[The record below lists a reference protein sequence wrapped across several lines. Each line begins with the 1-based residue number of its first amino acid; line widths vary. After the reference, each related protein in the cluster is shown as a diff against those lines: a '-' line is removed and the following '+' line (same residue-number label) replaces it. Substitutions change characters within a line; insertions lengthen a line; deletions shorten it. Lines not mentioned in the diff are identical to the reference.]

1 MRNVLRAFLSLL
13 LAPLAGWLFLA
24 ALCGMSSMTVSA
36 TCKTS
41 AYAWLPVSVM
51 LGALVSWYVL
61 GRLAWFRS
69 PRSSE
74 NREGVV
80 GDV

>member
-13 LAPLAGWLFLA
+13 LAPLAGWLLLA
-24 ALCGMSSMTVSA
+24 ALCGMSSMRASV

-41 AYAWLPVSVM
+41 AYAWLPLFVM
-51 LGALVSWYVL
+51 LGAPVSWYVF
-61 GRLAWFRS
+61 GTLAWFRS
-69 PRSSE
+69 PRTSV
-74 NREGVV
+74 NREGVA